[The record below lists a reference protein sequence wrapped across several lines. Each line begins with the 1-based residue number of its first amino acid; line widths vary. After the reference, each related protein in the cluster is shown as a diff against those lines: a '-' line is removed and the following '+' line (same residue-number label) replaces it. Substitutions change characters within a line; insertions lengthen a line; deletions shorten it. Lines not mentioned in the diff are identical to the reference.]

1 LSEFLRTFLIGI
13 VFLLLAGL
21 CWIIDLFFVFKK
33 TSEANVGVFTVE
45 NAHSVELG
53 ELEMLEKLHN
63 LYEKKIISQS
73 EYENRKSK
81 LLET

>member
-1 LSEFLRTFLIGI
+1 M
-13 VFLLLAGL
+13 
-21 CWIIDLFFVFKK
+21 FFVFKK

-53 ELEMLEKLHN
+53 ELEKLHN

>member
-1 LSEFLRTFLIGI
+1 MSEFLRTFLIGI

-53 ELEMLEKLHN
+53 ELEKLHN